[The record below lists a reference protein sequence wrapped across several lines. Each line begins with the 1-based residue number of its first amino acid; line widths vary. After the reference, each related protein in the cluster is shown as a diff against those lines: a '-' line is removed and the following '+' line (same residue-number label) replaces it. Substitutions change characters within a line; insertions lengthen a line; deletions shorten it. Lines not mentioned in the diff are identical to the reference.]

1 LCVAT
6 VKAVSPTIN
15 TTLHNSKLGCK
26 AGKTLPDEIDWSM
39 SFEEALEFI
48 ASALESKSSKTLT
61 LLEKEI
67 LKAAWKNATYSAL
80 AESLYL
86 SVGHIKDLAA
96 ILWQRLSDVMGEK
109 VTKNNFR
116 SLLEKQS
123 TTTDLAEA
131 KVEGEPMAMASVGE
145 SDINELA
152 TPKGNILI
160 VDDILENLRFL
171 AKILT
176 KEGYKVRCVT
186 NGTMAL
192 RSVRNHL
199 PDALLLDIKM
209 PDMDGYEV
217 CEALKSDEKTSEIPI
232 IFLSALDKVFDKL
245 KAFKVGGVD
254 YISKPFEPEEVLVR
268 LETQVTIQHQK
279 RQLKAEIERHQQT
292 AEIAYQSRALL
303 ANLLNSSLD
312 GIAAVQTVRGDI
324 GGEIE
329 DFRCLVVNPVFAR
342 LLGKKRTELAGEPL
356 LKKLLNQLSPGLF
369 DLLVEVVE
377 TGESLEGEV
386 HLESNYAKCYYFTA
400 VRLGDGCSITIR
412 DLTDLKQSALKS
424 MMQLNQPRTSIK

>member
-1 LCVAT
+1 MT
-6 VKAVSPTIN
+6 
-15 TTLHNSKLGCK
+15 
-26 AGKTLPDEIDWSM
+26 
-39 SFEEALEFI
+39 FEEALEFI
-48 ASALESKSSKTLT
+48 ESALKSNTSKPLNF
-61 LLEKEI
+61 LEQEI

-123 TTTDLAEA
+123 TTTARAEV

-145 SDINELA
+145 SDINELG
-152 TPKGNILI
+152 TPKGHILI
-160 VDDILENLRFL
+160 VDNSLENLRFL
-171 AKILT
+171 AKLLT
-176 KEGYKVRCVT
+176 QEGYKVRCVT

-199 PDALLLDIKM
+199 PDAVLLDIKM
-209 PDMDGYEV
+209 PEMDGYKV
-217 CEALKSDEKTSEIPI
+217 CEALKSDENTSEIPI
-232 IFLSALDKVFDKL
+232 IFLSALDQVFDKVQ
-245 KAFKVGGVD
+245 AFKVGGVD
-254 YISKPFEPEEVLVR
+254 YISKPFEPEELLVR
-268 LETQVTIQHQK
+268 LETQVTIQRQK
-279 RQLKAEIERHQQT
+279 RQLKQAIERHQQA

-312 GIAAVQTVRGDI
+312 GIAAVQAVRGDI
-324 GGEIE
+324 AGEIE

-342 LLGKKRTELAGEPL
+342 LLGKKRTELAGEPV

-386 HLESNYAKCYYFTA
+386 HLESEYLSKCYYFTA
-400 VRLGDGCSITIR
+400 VKLGDGCSITIR

-424 MMQLNQPRTSIK
+424 MIEQNQRRVIK

>member
-1 LCVAT
+1 
-6 VKAVSPTIN
+6 
-15 TTLHNSKLGCK
+15 
-26 AGKTLPDEIDWSM
+26 M

-48 ASALESKSSKTLT
+48 ASALESKSCKTLT

-123 TTTDLAEA
+123 TTTDLAEP
-131 KVEGEPMAMASVGE
+131 KVESEPMAMASVGE
-145 SDINELA
+145 SDINELG
-152 TPKGNILI
+152 TSKGNILI

-199 PDALLLDIKM
+199 PDAVLLDIKM
-209 PDMDGYEV
+209 PGMGGYQV
-217 CEALKSDEKTSEIPI
+217 CEALKFDEKTSEIPI
-232 IFLSALDKVFDKL
+232 IFLSALDQIFDKVQ
-245 KAFKVGGVD
+245 AFKVGGVD

-268 LETQVTIQHQK
+268 LETHVTIQHQK
-279 RQLKAEIERHQQT
+279 RQLKEAIERHQQT

-303 ANLLNSSLD
+303 ANLLNSCLD
-312 GIAAVQTVRGDI
+312 GIAAVEAMRGDI
-324 GGEIE
+324 AGEIE
-329 DFRCLVVNPVFAR
+329 DFCCLVVNPVFAR
-342 LLGKKRTELAGEPL
+342 ILGKKRTELAGEPV

-386 HLESNYAKCYYFTA
+386 HLESNYGKCYYFTA
-400 VRLGDGCSITIR
+400 VKLGDGCSITIR

-424 MMQLNQPRTSIK
+424 MMQLNQRHVIK

>member
-1 LCVAT
+1 MD
-6 VKAVSPTIN
+6 
-15 TTLHNSKLGCK
+15 LHM
-26 AGKTLPDEIDWSM
+26 T
-39 SFEEALEFI
+39 FEEALEFI
-48 ASALESKSSKTLT
+48 ASALESKTSKPLNF
-61 LLEKEI
+61 LDQEI
-67 LKAAWKNATYSAL
+67 LKAAWNNATYSAL

-123 TTTDLAEA
+123 TTTDLAEV
-131 KVEGEPMAMASVGE
+131 KVEGEPMTMASVGE
-145 SDINELA
+145 SDINELG

-209 PDMDGYEV
+209 PHMDGYQV

-232 IFLSALDKVFDKL
+232 IFLSALDQVFDKV

-268 LETQVTIQHQK
+268 LETQVTIQRQK
-279 RQLKAEIERHQQT
+279 RQLKEAIERHQQT

-312 GIAAVQTVRGDI
+312 GIAALQAMRGESA
-324 GGEIE
+324 GEIE
-329 DFRCLVVNPVFAR
+329 DFICLVANPVFAR
-342 LLGKKRTELAGEPL
+342 ILGKKRTEVSGEPL
-356 LKKLLNQLSPGLF
+356 LKKLLNQLSPELF

-377 TGESLEGEV
+377 TGESLEREV
-386 HLESNYAKCYYFTA
+386 HLGSDYLGKCYYFTA

-412 DLTDLKQSALKS
+412 EITDLKKSPLKS
-424 MMQLNQPRTSIK
+424 MVELNQPLAIIK